1 MGRIIKRYGNRKLY
15 DTTES
20 RYVTLEEIARY
31 VRAGEDVTVI
41 ENETGEDLTALA
53 FAQIILE
60 EERRKSGLLSL
71 PVLRQLIQH
80 GEQAIQ
86 GFVAQVDRGMGAIG
100 EIGERAGRRVQELVG
115 MGERL
120 GSLQRR
126 VDELVV
132 GMDAFDVSGVWAR
145 VYRMQLASH
154 GMGAAAALALSGL
167 DLALWDLRCQATG
180 WPLVTLLGGRAKP
193 IKAYAGGI
201 ALGWQ
206 EPAALAE
213 EARRPAP

>member
-1 MGRIIKRYGNRKLY
+1 MGRIVKRYGNRKLY
-15 DTTES
+15 DTSES

-80 GEQAIQ
+80 GEQALQ
-86 GFVAQVDRGMGAIG
+86 GIVAQVDRGMGAIG
-100 EIGERAGRRVQELVG
+100 GIGERAGRRMQEFVA

-120 GSLQRR
+120 GTLQRHIDERFKRSVERITTHPAVQKEVDRIERTIR
-126 VDELVV
+126 VLEERISRL
-132 GMDAFDVSGVWAR
+132 R
-145 VYRMQLASH
+145 
-154 GMGAAAALALSGL
+154 GADDGL
-167 DLALWDLRCQATG
+167 QPTDRPTDQPTG
-180 WPLVTLLGGRAKP
+180 RPREEKP
-193 IKAYAGGI
+193 P
-201 ALGWQ
+201 
-206 EPAALAE
+206 E
-213 EARRPAP
+213 

>member
-71 PVLRQLIQH
+71 PLLRNLIQH
-80 GEQAIQ
+80 GEEAIQ
-86 GFVAQVDRGMGAIG
+86 GFVAQVDKSMGAIG
-100 EIGERAGRRVQELVG
+100 EIGERAGRRVQEFVG
-115 MGERL
+115 VGERL
-120 GSLQRR
+120 GSLQRHVDDRLKRSLERFTNYPAVQKEMQRIERTIR
-126 VDELVV
+126 VLEERISRLRGPD
-132 GMDAFDVSGVWAR
+132 DSAR
-145 VYRMQLASH
+145 SPDGNNH
-154 GMGAAAALALSGL
+154 EE
-167 DLALWDLRCQATG
+167 
-180 WPLVTLLGGRAKP
+180 KP
-193 IKAYAGGI
+193 GTH
-201 ALGWQ
+201 
-206 EPAALAE
+206 
-213 EARRPAP
+213 